1 MLLWMWKQVVTVYS
15 PTYMFDLP
23 SDFKQKKNSAN
34 ILKVERVSV
43 KDLDFGILF

>member
-1 MLLWMWKQVVTVYS
+1 MWKQIVTVYS

-23 SDFKQKKNSAN
+23 SDFKQTNKKKSAN
-34 ILKVERVSV
+34 ILKVGRVSV